1 MDSLAQVVTWVFMV
15 ANMGRVLAYLP
26 QIHAAATCRNGA
38 TGVSRMTWGYFG
50 VAHLAGAVYGLE
62 VAHDLKM
69 VVVFSSN
76 FVACAMVV
84 GLVTWKKRGL
94 AKRLAGERSAL
105 AVVPANGGSRPAPA
119 FQGDHRGVSVPAHQP
134 TPARTS
140 RSLRE
145 YSRAL

>member
-1 MDSLAQVVTWVFMV
+1 MDSLTQVVTWVFMV
-15 ANMGRVLAYLP
+15 ANMGRLLAYLP

-50 VAHLAGAVYGLE
+50 VAHLAGAVYGLK
-62 VAHDLKM
+62 VAQDFKM

-84 GLVTWKKRGL
+84 GLVTWKKRSL
-94 AKRLAGERSAL
+94 ARRLAGERAAQAAFL
-105 AVVPANGGSRPAPA
+105 ADEGSRPAAA
-119 FQGDHRGVSVPAHQP
+119 FQGDNRAVPVPTLPP

-140 RSLRE
+140 RPLRE
-145 YSRAL
+145 FSQV